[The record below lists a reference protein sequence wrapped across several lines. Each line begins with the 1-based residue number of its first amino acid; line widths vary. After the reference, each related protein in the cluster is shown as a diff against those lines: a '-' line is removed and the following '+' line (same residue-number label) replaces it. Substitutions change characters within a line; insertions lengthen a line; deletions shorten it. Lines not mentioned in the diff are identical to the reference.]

1 MAIKLKDI
9 ELFEGID
16 LQTIWYIIDNSRR
29 ETFSAWE
36 AIIKQW
42 EKTNG
47 SAYIIQE
54 WTVRVEIDWNEITKL
69 NEWEVFW
76 EIALITDEPRVA
88 SVIAESN
95 IVTLKI
101 DKELLHTIIKEFK
114 NWKQIQ
120 EVLMKRI
127 IENTKKQYLKKSI

>member
-16 LQTIWYIIDNSRR
+16 LQTTGYIIDNSRR
-29 ETFSAWE
+29 ETFPSGE
-36 AIIKQW
+36 TIINQW
-42 EKTNG
+42 EENNW

-54 WTVRVEIDWNEITKL
+54 WTVKVEIDWKEVKKL
-69 NEWEVFW
+69 DEWDVFW
-76 EIALITDEPRVA
+76 EIALITEEPRVA
-88 SVIAESN
+88 TVTAETDL
-95 IVTLKI
+95 IVLKI
-101 DKELLHTIIKEFK
+101 DKELLHKIIKEFK

-127 IENTKKQYLKKSI
+127 IENTKN